1 MKSYIRPRIVKREAV
16 EVTTPCIVENEFEE
30 FRVLSDHLTVVRDK
44 GELVDQKESFS
55 QLEKLEELEGARET
69 YLAEAKEEAKEIV
82 AEAEKLRTQGE
93 LFLKEAQEE
102 GERLRQEILAQ
113 AQAEAQR
120 LKEEVSQKAYE
131 EGFNQGREE
140 GYQAGWQK
148 GEEEAKDL
156 IAQGQ
161 KVLKLAQK
169 AAYEEWNKVDETLL
183 KLALKVAERIVKVQI
198 QIHPES
204 LIERI
209 RALSLLPEER
219 DDWKLH
225 VSTADYPW
233 LSKAV
238 GNDLGIP
245 LFEDQTLMEGDC
257 FLECGEGIF
266 DASLDILLER
276 CEQLLREELR
286 HGQLAQSPSEDR

>member
-1 MKSYIRPRIVKREAV
+1 MKSFTRPRIVKKEAV
-16 EVTTPCIVENEFEE
+16 EVTTPCLVECEFEE

-44 GELVDQKESFS
+44 GELTDQKNTFS
-55 QLEKLEELEGARET
+55 QLEELEELEGARET
-69 YLAEAKEEAKEIV
+69 YLAEAREEAKGIL

-93 LFLKEAQEE
+93 IYLKEAQAE
-102 GERLRQEILAQ
+102 GERLRQEIIAE

-120 LKEEVSQKAYE
+120 LKEEVTQKAYD
-131 EGFNQGREE
+131 EGYNQGREE
-140 GYQAGWQK
+140 GYKAGWQK
-148 GEEEAKDL
+148 GEEEAQNL

-169 AAYEEWNKVDETLL
+169 AAYEEWSKVDETLL
-183 KLALKVAERIVKVQI
+183 RLALKVAERIVKVHI
-198 QIHPES
+198 QIYPES

-219 DDWKLH
+219 EDWKLH
-225 VSTADYPW
+225 VSTADYQW
-233 LSKAV
+233 LSEQI
-238 GNDLGIP
+238 GDELGIP

-286 HGQLAQSPSEDR
+286 HGQLAQSPSENR

>member
-1 MKSYIRPRIVKREAV
+1 MKLFTRSRIVKRESV
-16 EVTTPCIVENEFEE
+16 EVTSPCLVECEFEE
-30 FRVLSDHLTVVRDK
+30 FRILSDHLTVVRDK
-44 GELVDQKESFS
+44 EELTGQKDTFS
-55 QLEKLEELEGARET
+55 QLEELEELEGARET
-69 YLAEAKEEAKEIV
+69 YLSEAREEAKEIL
-82 AEAEKLRTQGE
+82 AEAEELRAQGE

-102 GERLRQEILAQ
+102 GEKLRQEILAE
-113 AQAEAQR
+113 AHKEAEK
-120 LKEEVSQKAYE
+120 LKEEISQKAYE
-131 EGFNQGREE
+131 EGYTLGQEE
-140 GYQAGWQK
+140 GYKAGWQK
-148 GEEEAKDL
+148 GEVESKEL

-169 AAYEEWNKVDETLL
+169 AAYGEWNKVDETLL
-183 KLALKVAERIVKVQI
+183 KLSLKVAERIVKAHI

-219 DDWKLH
+219 EDWKLH
-225 VSTADYPW
+225 VSSADYQW
-233 LSKAV
+233 LSEKV
-238 GNDLGIP
+238 GDELRIP

-286 HGQLAQSPSEDR
+286 YGQLAESPSENR